1 MNQFHRIVFYES
13 KISIYNVVY
22 EGGSCLLQARSLW
35 RLELARIKWCGGY
48 INWYHPMRIKH
59 ITTGMY
65 LGVNEENQLMLI
77 RREDANLA
85 NSCFYLR
92 EEKDDNK
99 VNTKRVFFKCIF
111 SRFQSSLCQINIIT
125 FAIIPFLE
133 QNIQY
138 FFTTKRAFP

>member
-1 MNQFHRIVFYES
+1 M
-13 KISIYNVVY
+13 
-22 EGGSCLLQARSLW
+22 
-35 RLELARIKWCGGY
+35 ARIKWCGGY

-99 VNTKRVFFKCIF
+99 VKKILKLNNEF
-111 SRFQSSLCQINIIT
+111 SALC
-125 FAIIPFLE
+125 
-133 QNIQY
+133 
-138 FFTTKRAFP
+138 

>member
-1 MNQFHRIVFYES
+1 M
-13 KISIYNVVY
+13 
-22 EGGSCLLQARSLW
+22 LQARSLW

-99 VNTKRVFFKCIF
+99 VKKILKNASILATHPIC
-111 SRFQSSLCQINIIT
+111 
-125 FAIIPFLE
+125 
-133 QNIQY
+133 Y
-138 FFTTKRAFP
+138 